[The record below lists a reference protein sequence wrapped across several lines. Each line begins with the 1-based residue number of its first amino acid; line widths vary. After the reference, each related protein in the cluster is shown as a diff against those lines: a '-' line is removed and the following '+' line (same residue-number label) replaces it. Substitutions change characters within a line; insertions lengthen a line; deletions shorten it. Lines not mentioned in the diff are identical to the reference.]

1 MMVRAGGDRYPAGW
15 LERYYQAV
23 AWLSRLARLA
33 GARSVLYVVP
43 DIPYDPVRSSRLAG
57 WWMESFH
64 PGLLG
69 HAVPVVVLHP
79 ACRDRPGCYREG
91 LEHYRRL
98 LGDHAYDS
106 VYALVQLDRQQPGL
120 SARAI
125 TYAAGLAR
133 GYAGTYTRIHLL
145 GATLRLAKQLSVSCI
160 PGLASADTSSWYW
173 DRHYGRDRSPEGYLA
188 EVGRLLSQA
197 AGCSRGLRPL
207 TRWLQAQSHTV

>member
-1 MMVRAGGDRYPAGW
+1 M
-15 LERYYQAV
+15 
-23 AWLSRLARLA
+23 
-33 GARSVLYVVP
+33 YVVP
-43 DIPYDPVRSSRLAG
+43 DIPYDPVRSSRLAS

-79 ACRDRPGCYREG
+79 ACRSAPSCYREG

-98 LGDHAYDS
+98 LEGHAYDS
-106 VYALVQLDRQQPGL
+106 VFALVQLDRRQPGL

-133 GYAGTYTRIHLL
+133 GYAGTYIRVHLL
-145 GATLRLAKQLSVSCI
+145 GATLRLARSLAQPGGCV

-173 DRHYGRDRSPEGYLA
+173 DRYYGRSRRPEEYLA
-188 EVGRLLSQA
+188 EVGRLLA
-197 AGCSRGLRPL
+197 ATPACSRGVAPL
-207 TRWLQAQSHTV
+207 TGWLPESPVRTSIVGVSGGD

>member
-1 MMVRAGGDRYPAGW
+1 M
-15 LERYYQAV
+15 
-23 AWLSRLARLA
+23 
-33 GARSVLYVVP
+33 YVVP
-43 DIPYDPVRSSRLAG
+43 DIPYDPVRSSRLAS

-79 ACRDRPGCYREG
+79 ACRSAPSCYREG

-98 LGDHAYDS
+98 LGGHAYDS
-106 VYALVQLDRQQPGL
+106 VFALVQLDRRQPGL

-133 GYAGTYTRIHLL
+133 GYAGTYIRVHLL
-145 GATLRLAKQLSVSCI
+145 GATLRLARSLAQPGGCV

-173 DRHYGRDRSPEGYLA
+173 DRYYGRSRRPEEYLA
-188 EVGRLLSQA
+188 EVGRLLGVPA
-197 AGCSRGLRPL
+197 CNRGVAPL
-207 TRWLQAQSHTV
+207 TGWLPESPVRTSIVGVSGGG